1 MEHRYRPSLRSQGGA
16 LLAALVLVSG
26 GAVQKKPSLIDK
38 SLAAAFPGAKIERVT
53 CKLTAKQLG
62 RVGEIAG
69 QKAPKKATTFAYV
82 ARRKGKVVGTAFF
95 DAHKVRTKTETLMV
109 AVSPAGEVLAV
120 DTVVFREPPEYIAQD
135 RFYESLK
142 GRKQGRP
149 LQLGRGLDGTTGAT
163 LTCRAVADAS
173 RRVLA
178 LHEVLGTKV
187 GALER
192 TKKRP
197 ADGPKESPEKK
208 AEESDP
214 LGALPSQPSGR

>member
-1 MEHRYRPSLRSQGGA
+1 MAHHKRPSICPLGGA
-16 LLAALVLVSG
+16 LLAGLFLVSG
-26 GAVQKKPSLIDK
+26 ASPQKKGPSLIDK
-38 SLAAAFPGAKIERVT
+38 SLAAAFPGAEIERVT
-53 CKLTAKQLG
+53 CKLSAKQLE
-62 RVGEIAG
+62 RVGDIAD
-69 QKAPKKATTFAYV
+69 QKAPKKTTTFAYV

-109 AVSPAGEVLAV
+109 AVSPGGEVLAV

-135 RFYESLK
+135 RFYGSLK
-142 GRKQGRP
+142 GRRQGRA

-187 GALER
+187 GALKPAKKKTARTPLEEGGKER
-192 TKKRP
+192 
-197 ADGPKESPEKK
+197 S
-208 AEESDP
+208 
-214 LGALPSQPSGR
+214 ALPPYLSVKL